1 MNIKNKTW
9 DTIFW
14 VIAILFLLLGIL
26 NAIYIHHIP
35 AIFYMLISL
44 FYVPPLA
51 RLAKEKL
58 GFGIPRIIKLLFA
71 LFILWAT
78 LAIGELMELFE
89 SYLGH

>member
-1 MNIKNKTW
+1 MNIKSKTW

-26 NAIYIHHIP
+26 NAIYIHQIP

-51 RLAKEKL
+51 RSAKEKL

>member
-1 MNIKNKTW
+1 MNAKSKTW
-9 DTIFW
+9 DTLFW
-14 VIAILFLLLGIL
+14 VIAIVFLLLGIL

-35 AIFYMLISL
+35 AIFYMLISF
-44 FYVPPLA
+44 FYMPPLA
-51 RLAKEKL
+51 RLAKEKI